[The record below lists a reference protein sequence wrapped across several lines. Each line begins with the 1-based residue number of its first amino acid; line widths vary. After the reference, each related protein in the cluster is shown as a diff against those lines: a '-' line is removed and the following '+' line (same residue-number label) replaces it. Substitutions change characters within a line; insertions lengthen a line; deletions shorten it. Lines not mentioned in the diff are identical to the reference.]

1 VTENLKNFAKF
12 FGTKQGQSS
21 KPRKLEKT
29 EEANSL
35 NYIGLAYLKS
45 YMTTMHESMTA
56 ARMVAKLSDS
66 LTTLME
72 KRHAMAHDLLQ

>member
-1 VTENLKNFAKF
+1 LQNFL
-12 FGTKQGQSS
+12 GTKQGQSS

-29 EEANSL
+29 EEAKL
-35 NYIGLAYLKS
+35 TQLYIGLAYLKS